1 MVPDATVSFLITL
14 GEIWMVLK
22 RKMVA
27 VEMKFSF
34 LNLSIATI
42 FYAEVGAN
50 RRAAVI
56 CGGGGW
62 VGLERVDVEGQGYS
76 LTIIL

>member
-1 MVPDATVSFLITL
+1 MVT
-14 GEIWMVLK
+14 
-22 RKMVA
+22 

-42 FYAEVGAN
+42 FYAEMGAN

-56 CGGGGW
+56 GGGGGW
-62 VGLERVDVEGQGYS
+62 GVGGA
-76 LTIIL
+76 